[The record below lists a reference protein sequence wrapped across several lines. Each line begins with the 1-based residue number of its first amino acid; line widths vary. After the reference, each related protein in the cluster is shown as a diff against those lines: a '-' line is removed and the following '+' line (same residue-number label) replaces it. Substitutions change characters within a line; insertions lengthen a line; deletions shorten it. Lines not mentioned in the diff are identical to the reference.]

1 MLTALKLI
9 KRHAKY
15 LFIFLITVMIFQN
28 FNNIFEMSNS
38 RAEKLLTKNSLT
50 EEEIEI
56 YKEFYDECD
65 LDSDGFIDKKGS

>member
-9 KRHAKY
+9 KRHARY
-15 LFIFLITVMIFQN
+15 LFIFLITVMFFQN
-28 FNNIFEMSNS
+28 FNNLFEMSNS
-38 RAEKLLTKNSLT
+38 KAEKLLTKNSLT

>member
-9 KRHAKY
+9 KRHARY

-38 RAEKLLTKNSLT
+38 KAEKLLTKNSLT

-56 YKEFYDECD
+56 YKELYDECD